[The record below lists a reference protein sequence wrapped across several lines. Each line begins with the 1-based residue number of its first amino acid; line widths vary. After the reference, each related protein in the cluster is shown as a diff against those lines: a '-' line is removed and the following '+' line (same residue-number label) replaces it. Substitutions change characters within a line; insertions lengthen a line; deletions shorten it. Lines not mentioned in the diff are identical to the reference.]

1 MVDVIII
8 GGGPAGSSIGSY
20 LSLKGISN
28 MIIEKELHPRPHVG
42 ESMVTSSTLVF
53 EELGMLPIMEKE
65 GFVHKGGASWHEP
78 GGREFAIHFRELQRE
93 DIHQDYTYHV
103 DRSKFDL
110 LLLKNA
116 QRLGSQIVQG
126 VNVKQVLFDGN
137 QANGVTVQLGDQEV
151 DLHAKIIVDAS
162 GRNTILGRHL
172 NMKKN
177 DPIFNQYAVHA
188 WFNNVH
194 RGDIEETK
202 DYIHIYFLPVERGW
216 AWQIP
221 ITSEITSVGI
231 VVEREVFRQFKGDIQ
246 SYFETYVK
254 SNVALSKALANAQQ
268 VNEFKTEGDY
278 SYSMDQ
284 FVGDGFLLV
293 GDAARFVD
301 PIFSSGVSI
310 ALYSGRFAADVIEN
324 ALKTGD
330 YSRESFMPY
339 QTKLKSGVV
348 VWYEFI
354 RLYYKLLPLFTHFV
368 QSKKYRIEIHR
379 LLQGDV
385 FDRTEVDVLD
395 AMRRYIE
402 AVEKKENHIF
412 RAQLTNIPI
421 DEIPETILAEASQQV
436 LPVND

>member
-8 GGGPAGSSIGSY
+8 GGGPAGSAMGSY

-28 MIIEKELHPRPHVG
+28 LILEKDNHPRPHVG
-42 ESMVTSSTLVF
+42 ESMVTSSTVIF
-53 EELGMLPIMEKE
+53 DEIGFLPTMEKE
-65 GFVHKGGASWHEP
+65 AFVKKGGASWHEP
-78 GGREFAIHFRELQRE
+78 GGREFSIHFEELVREGV
-93 DIHQDYTYHV
+93 HQTYTYHV

-116 QRLGSQIVQG
+116 QRLGSQVVQG
-126 VNVKQVLFDGN
+126 VTVKQVLFE
-137 QANGVTVQLGDQEV
+137 GDQAVGVKAVIAGEEINIP
-151 DLHAKIIVDAS
+151 AKIVVDAS
-162 GRNTILGRHL
+162 GRNTILGRQL
-172 NMKKN
+172 NSKKN

-188 WFNNVH
+188 WFENVN
-194 RGDIEETK
+194 RGEIEKTL

-221 ITSEITSVGI
+221 ITDKITSIGI
-231 VVEREVFRQFKGDIQ
+231 VVEREVFREFKGDIQ
-246 SYFETYVK
+246 AYFNHYIN
-254 SNVALSKALANAQQ
+254 SNVALSSAMKSAKQ

-278 SYSMDQ
+278 SYSMNN

-310 ALYSGRFAADVIEN
+310 ALYCGKFGAEVIAEAIKSGN
-324 ALKTGD
+324 
-330 YSRESFMPY
+330 YSKEILMPY
-339 QTKLKSGVV
+339 QIKLKSGVT

-385 FDRTEVDVLD
+385 FDRTEVEVLD

-412 RAQLTNIPI
+412 RSQLTNIPI
-421 DEIPETILAEASQQV
+421 DEIPETILEEIS
-436 LPVND
+436 

>member
-1 MVDVIII
+1 MSDVIII
-8 GGGPAGSSIGSY
+8 GGGPAGSSMGSY
-20 LSLKGISN
+20 LSMKGISN
-28 MIIEKELHPRPHVG
+28 MIIEKENHPRPHVG

-53 EELGMLPIMEKE
+53 DEIGLLPTMEKE
-65 GFVHKGGASWHEP
+65 AFVHKGGASWHEP
-78 GGREFAIHFRELQRE
+78 GGREFAIHFRELVRE
-93 DIHQDYTYHV
+93 GIRQDYTYHV
-103 DRSKFDL
+103 DRGKLDL

-116 QRLGSQIVQG
+116 ERLGSQVVQG
-126 VNVKQVLFDGN
+126 VTVKQILYEGSKAVGVR
-137 QANGVTVQLGDQEV
+137 ANFGGKDV
-151 DLHAKIIVDAS
+151 DLSAKIVVDAS
-162 GRNTILGRHL
+162 GRNTMIGRQL

-188 WFNNVH
+188 WYENVH
-194 RGDIEETK
+194 RGDIEETY

-221 ITSEITSVGI
+221 INEKITSMGI
-231 VVEREVFRQFKGDIQ
+231 VVEREVFREFKGDTQ
-246 SYFETYVK
+246 AYFDHYIN
-254 SNVALSKALANAQQ
+254 SNVALSKAMQNARQ

-278 SYSMDQ
+278 SYSMSQ

-310 ALYSGRFAADVIEN
+310 ALYCGKYASEVIEK
-324 ALKTGD
+324 ALKQGD
-330 YSRESFMPY
+330 VSREMLLPFE
-339 QTKLKSGVV
+339 TKLKSGVS

-368 QSKKYRIEIHR
+368 QSKKYREEIHR

-385 FDRTEVDVLD
+385 FERSEVDVLD

-402 AVEKKENHIF
+402 VVEKTENHIF
-412 RAQLTNIPI
+412 RSQLTNIPI
-421 DEIPETILAEASQQV
+421 DEIPETILSESMQST
-436 LPVND
+436 